1 MCELN
6 FFIVGLRDNNVRL
19 RREFEMFIMFKGK
32 LLVDIKN
39 GFERVLRNEEVIN
52 LFIIKLSNFE

>member
-1 MCELN
+1 
-6 FFIVGLRDNNVRL
+6 
-19 RREFEMFIMFKGK
+19 MFIMFKGK

-52 LFIIKLSNFE
+52 LFIIKLSNFEQKILGLQYQEELML